1 MANIIELIYRD
12 YIEKHKRKIL
22 IVFLLILFIVA
33 GAYAYK
39 WYATSQIVKPEY
51 NDVANANRRHKPID
65 ILFFSAEWC
74 PHCIKAKP
82 IWKAFSD
89 DYNGKKINGYVIN
102 CINID
107 CTNSDTDPEVQA
119 SIQKY
124 GVEHYPT
131 IKMVNGENIVAYEA
145 SVTKSN
151 LIKFVDTATA

>member
-1 MANIIELIYRD
+1 MSNIIELIYRD

-22 IVFLLILFIVA
+22 IVFLLILFIIA

-39 WYATSQIVKPEY
+39 WYAAPHINKPAY
-51 NDVANANRRHKPID
+51 DDVANANRRDKPID
-65 ILFFSAEWC
+65 ILFSAEWC

-89 DYNGKKINGYVIN
+89 EYNGKVINGYIIN
-102 CINID
+102 CMNID
-107 CTNSDTDPEVQA
+107 CTNNESDPEVQA

-131 IKMVNGENIVAYEA
+131 VKMVNGDNITDFDA

-151 LIKFVDTATA
+151 LSKLVDTATA